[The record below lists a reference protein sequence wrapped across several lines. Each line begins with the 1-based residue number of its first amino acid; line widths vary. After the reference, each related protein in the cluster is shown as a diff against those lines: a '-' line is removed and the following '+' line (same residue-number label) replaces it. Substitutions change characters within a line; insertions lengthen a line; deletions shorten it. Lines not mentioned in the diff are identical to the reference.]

1 MTVVTASPG
10 DQKRRPID
18 LASHPRFRV
27 GKLEVRPGVRE
38 VVGVDGPE
46 LVEPRVMA
54 VLIALA
60 DAAGE
65 TLSRD
70 ELIER
75 CWGGVVVGEDAINR
89 VIAKLRRLAAGAGAG
104 SFAIET
110 VTKVGH
116 RLILCD
122 AAGLAAASPPPA
134 DGIERPRRKAVALAS
149 ILALTAAAL
158 LAWRL
163 AAPSVE
169 QPVDPTANE
178 LVERGLS
185 SVFDGTPEQAAQ
197 SVAYLREATALSP
210 SSARAWGALAFAY
223 AIYIRRVPPV
233 EQAAVIER
241 ARSAAHRALR
251 LDKRQPEAL
260 AALAELPISYR
271 NWDAKDAAQRRAL
284 AVAPDDDVLLY
295 QRARFLLSV
304 GRTDEGLPLIQRAV
318 RLRPLGARVQAGLAE
333 HLAAAGRIE
342 EAERAADRL
351 GALWPRYYASWYLR
365 YYLAAYLGRPA
376 DAEAMVA
383 DRRSWPDN
391 VRPADIAN
399 VAPIARAMVSRAPAD
414 ADAVIAT
421 YDPLIAQGAGYAEIA
436 LRAAAGIGRPDAA
449 FRYARAL
456 YLDEG
461 VRIAPQRFSAQTNYG
476 RVGERQTHFLFMPPF
491 ATLRADPRYLQL
503 MADIGLVDYWR
514 RSNTPPDFCLEAAMR
529 DACAARGIP
538 HRR

>member
-122 AAGLAAASPPPA
+122 AAGLAAARPPPA

-295 QRARFLLSV
+295 QRAR
-304 GRTDEGLPLIQRAV
+304 
-318 RLRPLGARVQAGLAE
+318 
-333 HLAAAGRIE
+333 
-342 EAERAADRL
+342 
-351 GALWPRYYASWYLR
+351 
-365 YYLAAYLGRPA
+365 
-376 DAEAMVA
+376 
-383 DRRSWPDN
+383 
-391 VRPADIAN
+391 
-399 VAPIARAMVSRAPAD
+399 
-414 ADAVIAT
+414 
-421 YDPLIAQGAGYAEIA
+421 
-436 LRAAAGIGRPDAA
+436 
-449 FRYARAL
+449 
-456 YLDEG
+456 
-461 VRIAPQRFSAQTNYG
+461 
-476 RVGERQTHFLFMPPF
+476 
-491 ATLRADPRYLQL
+491 
-503 MADIGLVDYWR
+503 
-514 RSNTPPDFCLEAAMR
+514 
-529 DACAARGIP
+529 
-538 HRR
+538 